1 MSSNL
6 WDKFGR
12 RFKYFLSI
20 ILLIKELLKNK
31 NLVVF
36 SFQANIY
43 CIIICKF
50 FGTKVISRSNSA
62 PYGWSKNWIKNKIFK
77 IFLNSANKIM
87 VNSEQ
92 FKNDLKK
99 QFNVNAICIYNPLN
113 TREILKKS
121 KEKSK
126 KIFNKSNNTTLK
138 ILNIGR
144 FTEQKDQMTLLK
156 SLNYLRNKINYQ
168 AVIIGRG
175 ILKSQLEE
183 YINQNKLND
192 KIKLKNFVENPYKII
207 KQTDVFILS
216 SKYEGLP
223 NVLLESLVLKKFI
236 ISSDCPTGPREIL
249 SNGRGGLLFK
259 MGDYKDL
266 SKKIIFY
273 LKNKEKCK
281 SKLKFATKN
290 LHRFDYKKN
299 LKKYCDLIDSV

>member
-1 MSSNL
+1 
-6 WDKFGR
+6 
-12 RFKYFLSI
+12 
-20 ILLIKELLKNK
+20 
-31 NLVVF
+31 
-36 SFQANIY
+36 
-43 CIIICKF
+43 
-50 FGTKVISRSNSA
+50 
-62 PYGWSKNWIKNKIFK
+62 
-77 IFLNSANKIM
+77 M

-99 QFNVNAICIYNPLN
+99 QFNDNAICIYNPLN
-113 TREILKKS
+113 TKEILKKS

-126 KIFNKSNNTTLK
+126 KIFNKSKNTTLK

-207 KQTDVFILS
+207 KQTDIFILS

-259 MGDYKDL
+259 MGNYKDL

-273 LKNKEKCK
+273 LKNKKKCK
-281 SKLKFATKN
+281 FKIKFATKN
-290 LHRFDYKKN
+290 LNRFDYTKN
-299 LKKYCDLIDSV
+299 LKKYCDLINSV